1 MPIFFKRLASGS
13 KIAVFSHA
21 ASPVLEVFICCATS
35 SASANLLLK
44 LFDIWIHA
52 AHALS
57 KGGIRRPTSNAG
69 SGKDGDDDDNDG
81 DGDGSDDDKDHDD
94 LFHPTEAEEST
105 CWSSHGTGR

>member
-1 MPIFFKRLASGS
+1 MNVFVAEHSGQEKRTNYR
-13 KIAVFSHA
+13 
-21 ASPVLEVFICCATS
+21 LEVAAVNDRRANS

-57 KGGIRRPTSNAG
+57 KGGIRRPTSNVG